1 MRKETKAEEKTGTG
15 ATGPPKK
22 HTVPSP
28 RDLSRCKDCH
38 YPAVGF
44 ICWSPDGTCL
54 RSEEERL
61 DALER
66 RRRK

>member
-1 MRKETKAEEKTGTG
+1 MIEKLRAAARPPYTPP
-15 ATGPPKK
+15 PPKN
-22 HTVPSP
+22 PG
-28 RDLSRCKDCH
+28 RCKDCR

-44 ICWSPDGTCL
+44 ICWSQDGTCL

-61 DALER
+61 DALKR

>member
-1 MRKETKAEEKTGTG
+1 MIEKSRVG
-15 ATGPPKK
+15 AGPPRSI
-22 HTVPSP
+22 PLP
-28 RDLSRCKDCH
+28 QYLDRCRDCH